1 MGGRDLARIF
11 VALPVDD
18 AVRGLA
24 AESSAAFARAIAQRA
39 GAALFAQTRPERLH
53 VTLAFLG
60 EIESARLETVF
71 TVTSEVARRHEE
83 FLAEAGG
90 MGAFPRASAAHVLWL
105 GFDDAARGSLRRLAD
120 GLRAGL
126 RRAGFELEERPFRG
140 HVTLARVR
148 SDRPFDARDVL
159 ARAPAR
165 RVSCRVAEL
174 VVMESR
180 NASRESEYVPLFRA
194 RLASATRA
202 ECV

>member
-1 MGGRDLARIF
+1 MRVF
-11 VALPVDD
+11 VALPVPET
-18 AVRGLA
+18 VRALA
-24 AESSAAFARAIAQRA
+24 AEAGSSVDGVLAHASGSPRLAW
-39 GAALFAQTRPERLH
+39 TSPERLH

-60 EIESARLETVF
+60 EIDSARLETVC
-71 TVTSEVARRHEE
+71 TVTAEIARLHEE

-105 GFDDAARGSLRRLAD
+105 GFDDGAAGSLRRLAE

-148 SDRPFDARDVL
+148 SHRPFDARDVL
-159 ARAPAR
+159 VRAPAR
-165 RVSCRVAEL
+165 RVSCRVDEL

-180 NASRESEYVPLFRA
+180 NATRDSEYVPLFRA
-194 RLASATRA
+194 RLASASRT